1 LLTYFWLTP
10 LIFFDSSHLE
20 ADYYYD
26 FDYDCGCVSVVDAY
40 YAWPKYVGE
49 TFSNM
54 TVQDF
59 KNLYNPKKTEEP
71 VIFTELKIKPVK
83 LRLRKCH

>member
-1 LLTYFWLTP
+1 M
-10 LIFFDSSHLE
+10 
-20 ADYYYD
+20 
-26 FDYDCGCVSVVDAY
+26 SVVDAY

-71 VIFTELKIKPVK
+71 VIFTELKIKLVK
-83 LRLRKCH
+83 PRLRKCH